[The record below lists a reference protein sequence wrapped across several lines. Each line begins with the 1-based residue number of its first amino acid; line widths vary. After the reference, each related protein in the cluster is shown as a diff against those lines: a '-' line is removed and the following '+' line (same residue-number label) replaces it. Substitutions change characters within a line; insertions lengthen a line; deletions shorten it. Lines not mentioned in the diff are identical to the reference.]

1 MLEQMLVPLQKTS
14 GHLKGDTMDN
24 TQTEALPV
32 ADGLVDNGPNIV
44 SEVRAETEG
53 QYGEPTAQDEQV
65 DFSAPEVEVRQETI
79 PEGEWEVEARK
90 FQSMYD
96 RTQAENNKLKR
107 LEPLGELLESRPDL
121 VDVLQKNINGQP
133 QQQQQAQ
140 REPQQGISAEDFNP
154 WEAYH
159 NSESPS
165 FKFRV
170 NQDVQMM
177 NNVVNNALGEQK
189 RQMTEEITYNNTVNE
204 LRNTY
209 KFSDNDVQ
217 EFMGFV
223 SQPKEQVGLSN
234 LVKLYRDV
242 NKKGNI
248 SDTAQAVQA
257 AQQQPRTAGILQ
269 GGAPSSPKAEEN
281 QMWDKIVN
289 AGSRNSIL

>member
-1 MLEQMLVPLQKTS
+1 
-14 GHLKGDTMDN
+14 MDN

-32 ADGLVDNGPNIV
+32 ADGLVDGGPDIV
-44 SEVRAETEG
+44 GDVRAETDG
-53 QYGEPTAQDEQV
+53 QYAESPESQETV
-65 DFSAPEVEVRQETI
+65 DFSAPEVEVQQEVI
-79 PEGEWEVEARK
+79 PENEWEVEARK

-96 RTQAENNKLKR
+96 RTQAENDKLRK
-107 LEPLGELLESRPDL
+107 LEPLGDLLESRPDL

-133 QQQQQAQ
+133 QQQ
-140 REPQQGISAEDFNP
+140 PQQEAQQGLPAEDFNP
-154 WEAYH
+154 WDAYY
-159 NSESPS
+159 NAESPS
-165 FKFRV
+165 FKFRM

-177 NNVVNNALGEQK
+177 NNVVSNALGEQK

-223 SQPKEQVGLSN
+223 TQPKEQVGLSN

-242 NKKGNI
+242 NKKGNAPE
-248 SDTAQAVQA
+248 TAQAVRA
-257 AQQQPRTAGILQ
+257 AQNQPRTAGVLQ
-269 GGAPSSPKAEEN
+269 GGSPSSPKTEEN
-281 QMWDKIVN
+281 KVWDNIVN

>member
-1 MLEQMLVPLQKTS
+1 
-14 GHLKGDTMDN
+14 MDN

-32 ADGLVDNGPNIV
+32 ADGLVDGGPDIV
-44 SEVRAETEG
+44 GDVRAETDG
-53 QYGEPTAQDEQV
+53 QYGEATESQETV
-65 DFSAPEVEVRQETI
+65 DFSAPEVEVQQEVI
-79 PEGEWEVEARK
+79 PENEWEVEARK

-96 RTQAENNKLKR
+96 RTQAENAKLRK
-107 LEPLGELLESRPDL
+107 LEPLGDLLESRPDL

-133 QQQQQAQ
+133 QQQ
-140 REPQQGISAEDFNP
+140 PQQEAQQGLPAEDFNP
-154 WEAYH
+154 WDAYY
-159 NSESPS
+159 NAESPS
-165 FKFRV
+165 FKFRM

-177 NNVVNNALGEQK
+177 NNVVSNALGEQK

-223 SQPKEQVGLSN
+223 TQPKEQVGLSN

-242 NKKGNI
+242 NKKGNAPE
-248 SDTAQAVQA
+248 TAQAVRA
-257 AQQQPRTAGILQ
+257 AQNQPRTAGVLQ
-269 GGAPSSPKAEEN
+269 GGSPSSPKTEEN
-281 QMWDKIVN
+281 KVWDNIVN

>member
-1 MLEQMLVPLQKTS
+1 
-14 GHLKGDTMDN
+14 MDN

-32 ADGLVDNGPNIV
+32 ADGLVDSGPDIV
-44 SEVRAETEG
+44 GDVRTETDG
-53 QYGEPTAQDEQV
+53 QYGESPESQETV
-65 DFSAPEVEVRQETI
+65 DFSAPEVEVQQEVI
-79 PEGEWEVEARK
+79 PENEWEVEARK

-96 RTQAENNKLKR
+96 RTQAENEKLRR
-107 LEPLGELLESRPDL
+107 LEPLGDLLESRPDL

-133 QQQQQAQ
+133 QQQ
-140 REPQQGISAEDFNP
+140 PQQEAQQGLPAEDFNP
-154 WEAYH
+154 WDAYY
-159 NSESPS
+159 NAESPS
-165 FKFRV
+165 FKFRM

-223 SQPKEQVGLSN
+223 TQPKEQVGLSN

-242 NKKGNI
+242 NKKGNAPE
-248 SDTAQAVQA
+248 TAQAVRA
-257 AQQQPRTAGILQ
+257 AQNQPRTAGVLQ
-269 GGAPSSPKAEEN
+269 GGSPSSPKTEEN
-281 QMWDKIVN
+281 KVWDNIVN

>member
-24 TQTEALPV
+24 TQTEAQPV

-53 QYGEPTAQDEQV
+53 QYGEPIAQDEQV

-133 QQQQQAQ
+133 QQRAQQ
-140 REPQQGISAEDFNP
+140 EPQQGISAEDFNP
-154 WEAYH
+154 WEAFH

-170 NQDVQMM
+170 KQDVAMM

-257 AQQQPRTAGILQ
+257 AQQQPRTAGVLQ
-269 GGAPSSPKAEEN
+269 GGAPSSPKSEDK